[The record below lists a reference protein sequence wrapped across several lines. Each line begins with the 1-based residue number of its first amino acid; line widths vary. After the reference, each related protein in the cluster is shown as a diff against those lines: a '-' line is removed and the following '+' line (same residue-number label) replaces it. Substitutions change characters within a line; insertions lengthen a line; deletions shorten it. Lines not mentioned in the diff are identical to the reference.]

1 MSKTKCRLLGVLS
14 SATFILSLVTPVN
27 AQPVLQ
33 VPSDSSVGAS
43 LASPS
48 VLHPGA
54 PIPQPFGPADYIG
67 YISDIS
73 SYSGGI
79 YYDVVSNF
87 EDLRQNHPKA
97 MEENSAT
104 SIRINNEATAESVAR
119 AQRDALTEHDGV
131 LVAFSDAL
139 GPRLGEHLR
148 TALAEN
154 RLPKLQMLL
163 GGWTAR
169 AGGLAS
175 STFVEKNI
183 FRNPRPYI
191 AHAGSIRQYRVSHHD
206 LYPTSGSFPSGH
218 TNQATWTT
226 ALWAYMLPEFSA
238 QILDRGSEA
247 GFNRVVLGV
256 HYPLDVIGGRM
267 TGNAAAADR
276 LNDPKMRIAL
286 DAAAAELRAE
296 LEWRCGKSLLECATD
311 TRSKEQAV
319 QKYTERMTYGMKTR
333 VYSSEAPMVVPQAA
347 PVLLASAFPSLTWG
361 QRAEVLRQT
370 AFEAGYPLDDQ
381 STRGS
386 WQRINLARAMAA
398 SVTVGANGVVSVN

>member
-1 MSKTKCRLLGVLS
+1 MSKMNRRLLS
-14 SATFILSLVTPVN
+14 SLCTTACIFALTAPVN
-27 AQPVLQ
+27 AQSSLPIPPEAQAGSSLVAPPV
-33 VPSDSSVGAS
+33 V
-43 LASPS
+43 
-48 VLHPGA
+48 HPGA
-54 PIPQPFGPADYIG
+54 PTPQPFGPADYVG

-73 SYSGGI
+73 SYSGGT

-87 EDLRQNHPKA
+87 EDLRRNHPKA
-97 MEENSAT
+97 IEENSAT
-104 SIRINNEATAESVAR
+104 SIRINNEAAPDTVAR
-119 AQRDALTEHDGV
+119 AQHDALTERDGV
-131 LVAFSDAL
+131 LMAFSDAL
-139 GPRLGEHLR
+139 GPTLGGHLR

-169 AGGLAS
+169 AGGPAS
-175 STFVEKNI
+175 STFIEKNI

-191 AHAGSIRQYRVSHHD
+191 AHPDAIRQYRVDHHD

-218 TNQATWTT
+218 TNQSAWTT

-238 QILDRGSEA
+238 QLLNRGSEA

-276 LNDPKMRIAL
+276 LNDPKMRAAL
-286 DAAAAELRAE
+286 DAAGAELRAE
-296 LEWRCGKSLLECATD
+296 LEWRCGKNLSECAAD
-311 TRSKEQAV
+311 IGAQQQAV
-319 QKYTERMTYGMKTR
+319 QQYTERMTYGMQTR
-333 VYSSEAPMVVPQAA
+333 VYSPEAPMVVPQAT
-347 PVLLASAFPSLTWG
+347 PVLLASVFPHLTWE

-370 AFEAGYPLDDQ
+370 ASEAGYPLDDQ
-381 STRGS
+381 SPRGS

-398 SVTVGANGVVSVN
+398 NVTVDEHGAVRVD